1 MMAAISRN
9 FDLDQSSNLLARS
22 TYEIRL
28 NPCGSSPFWGSPNRY
43 RPYGG

>member
-9 FDLDQSSNLLARS
+9 FDLDQSSNLVART

-28 NPCGSSPFWGSPNRY
+28 TPCGSSPFWGSPNQY
-43 RPYGG
+43 RRTGD